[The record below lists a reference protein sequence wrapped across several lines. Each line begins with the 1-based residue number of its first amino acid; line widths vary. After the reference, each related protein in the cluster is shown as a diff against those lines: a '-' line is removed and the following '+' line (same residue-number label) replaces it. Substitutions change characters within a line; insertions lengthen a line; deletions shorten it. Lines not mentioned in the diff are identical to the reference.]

1 MDFSFTDEQE
11 LLADSVRHFLTD
23 HYALE
28 QRRRIIAS
36 PSGSSAAVWQ
46 GFADLGLLGLI
57 APDGQGGLGGG
68 PIETLRVAG
77 VMGEHLVVE
86 PFLSSAII
94 ATQALLDLG
103 SPSQVQRLL
112 PPMLSG
118 ERIAVLADAA
128 CTGDAARLAPVLATR
143 TPSGFRLSGRI
154 EVVYHAPLADH
165 LLVSART
172 GEADV
177 TNALFVVDR
186 ATAGVRLVP
195 YASVDAQAV
204 ADVEL
209 DLEVHET
216 ARLGGDATGPLER
229 VREAGRVALCA
240 ETLGVLDR
248 ALAITVEYTR
258 TRQQFGGPIA
268 RFQVLQHRL
277 VEMLMRIEQAR
288 SLVFLAASRLG
299 SADAG
304 ARSAAVA
311 AAKVLIDDAARF
323 VGEEAVQ
330 LHGGMGVADESPI
343 SHYFKRL
350 VATQIRFG
358 SAATHLERYAE
369 TMDLSG

>member
-11 LLADSVRHFLTD
+11 LLADSVRHFLAD
-23 HYALE
+23 HCALE

-204 ADVEL
+204 ADGLAAVIAEYRQAVAGFDADTRKGTVERAA
-209 DLEVHET
+209 EKIRRT
-216 ARLGGDATGPLER
+216 RLKVEGY
-229 VREAGRVALCA
+229 A
-240 ETLGVLDR
+240 ELLADQKGALDR
-248 ALAITVEYTR
+248 
-258 TRQQFGGPIA
+258 
-268 RFQVLQHRL
+268 
-277 VEMLMRIEQAR
+277 
-288 SLVFLAASRLG
+288 
-299 SADAG
+299 
-304 ARSAAVA
+304 AVA
-311 AAKVLIDDAARF
+311 AARDELRRKVDQLAAP
-323 VGEEAVQ
+323 AV
-330 LHGGMGVADESPI
+330 A
-343 SHYFKRL
+343 
-350 VATQIRFG
+350 
-358 SAATHLERYAE
+358 
-369 TMDLSG
+369 